1 MAAMHVSTA
10 RRAGRRGR
18 VTLAA
23 TLLSLAMSA
32 AMPTAIAATPAA
44 PAPAPATTAT
54 PAPGDAARRL
64 RDPSQVLVIAHRGC
78 VGTAP
83 EVSLASIEACAGKGI
98 DGIELDIRTSK
109 DGVLLAIHDAT
120 LDRTTN
126 GSGRVADHTAAELRR
141 LRLRRGNG
149 GPRVV
154 VTDQH
159 LPTLEEMLQAAKR
172 HGFIVHL
179 DIKDAGYAEVAEVV
193 QRTGMAGQATAWL
206 TGRPGDAHQPDPALG
221 EVLAFVPRIQG
232 CAEGAPASCRGNSA
246 DDLMDFARYNV
257 AGYFLWYRTT
267 PQEYARFVAAPRP
280 NGIRLTTETLWEI
293 DNLPRSERLA
303 EYRRL
308 RDAGAT
314 LFLTDHPE
322 DMVAAFNDTRST
334 P

>member
-1 MAAMHVSTA
+1 MAAMQMHA
-10 RRAGRRGR
+10 ACAGGRRGR
-18 VTLAA
+18 KALAT
-23 TLLSLAMSA
+23 TLLWLTMSA
-32 AMPTAIAATPAA
+32 AIPMAIAAVPAA
-44 PAPAPATTAT
+44 PAAAAAAAAT

-78 VGTAP
+78 LGDAP
-83 EVSLASIEACAGKGI
+83 EVSVASIEACAGKGI
-98 DGIELDIRTSK
+98 DGIELDIRTSR
-109 DGVLLAIHDAT
+109 DGVLVAIHDAT
-120 LDRTTN
+120 LERTTN
-126 GSGRVADHTAAELRR
+126 GQGRVADHTAAELRQ

-154 VTDQH
+154 VTDEH
-159 LPTLEEMLQAAKR
+159 LPTLEEMLRAAKR
-172 HGFIVHL
+172 HGLIVHL

-232 CAEGAPASCRGNSA
+232 CAHGAPASCRGNSA
-246 DDLMDFARYNV
+246 DDLMDFARYDV

-267 PQEYARFVAAPRP
+267 PEEYARFLAAPRP
-280 NGIRLTTETLWEI
+280 AGTRLTTETLWEI

-322 DMVAAFNDTRST
+322 DMVAALNHTGST